1 MRKGSVN
8 SQTIGYSTRASNA
21 IGQHKMKR
29 MIHKK
34 KAAMATSFVATAK
47 SNPEHDRR
55 SATLNSILR
64 KYPRKCFLDGILFE
78 PQARGDGRGYFCVE
92 AHERIVDFRMEDAP
106 QCMNHGQGATFRKR
120 EADGNRYNGI

>member
-34 KAAMATSFVATAK
+34 KAAMATSFVAAAK
-47 SNPEHDRR
+47 PNPEHDRR
-55 SATLNSILR
+55 SATLNSMLR
-64 KYPRKCFLDGILFE
+64 NSARKCFLNGIFLE

-92 AHERIVDFRMEDAP
+92 PHVRIVDFRMEDARSEEHTSELQSP
-106 QCMNHGQGATFRKR
+106 MYLVCRLLL
-120 EADGNRYNGI
+120 

>member
-1 MRKGSVN
+1 MRRGSVN
-8 SQTIGYSTRASNA
+8 NQTIGYSTRASNA

-55 SATLNSILR
+55 SATLNCILR

-78 PQARGDGRGYFCVE
+78 PQARGDGRGYFRVE
-92 AHERIVDFRMEDAP
+92 PHVRIVNFRMKDAA
-106 QCMNHGQGATFRKR
+106 QRMNHVQRAAFRKR
-120 EADGNRYNGI
+120 QAD